1 MLPIE
6 LPTWTED
13 DAYFSGPQHR
23 VWLRRRL
30 AMFGRPV
37 IFILHN
43 PSVAGASV
51 DDPTSRRCVS
61 FANSL
66 GGSDL
71 IIVNAATGIATDAD
85 DLAAMED
92 PIGPMADEALLVA
105 AEICRRQA
113 GILIAGWGRA
123 KGKASTQRL
132 LAKRF
137 DHILGLGLPLH
148 TLQLTPS
155 GFPSHPLYLPGTL
168 HPRRWDYAKANA

>member
-6 LPTWTED
+6 LPRWIEE

-23 VWLRRRL
+23 IWLRRRL

-37 IFILHN
+37 CFLLHN
-43 PSVAGASV
+43 PSVAAASV

-61 FANSL
+61 FANAL

-105 AEICRRQA
+105 AELCRRRD
-113 GILIAGWGRA
+113 GILIAGWGRP
-123 KGKASTQRL
+123 KGKAATQRRM
-132 LAKRF
+132 AKRF

-148 TLQLTPS
+148 TLRLTAS
-155 GFPSHPLYLPGTL
+155 GFPEHPLYLPSSL
-168 HPRRWDYAKANA
+168 HPRRWDHAKADG